1 MNELNDLEAALAAA
15 NAARRARDAARE
27 RLTREDTAEYRA
39 ALEAAEGRLREHQ
52 NALEPLLDAARGAIR
67 AEAAEVQRRR
77 ESLDREIVSGDWS
90 KPLNDLIS
98 DREAL
103 LLQEQQLT
111 GKTRA
116 EIGPLP
122 ARAQRA

>member
-1 MNELNDLEAALAAA
+1 MDELNDVEAALAAA
-15 NAARRARDAARE
+15 DEARRARDAARE
-27 RLTREDTAEYRA
+27 HLIREDTPEHRA
-39 ALEAAEGRLREHQ
+39 AVDEAESQLAERQR
-52 NALEPLLDAARGAIR
+52 ALEPLLDAARHAI
-67 AEAAEVQRRR
+67 AAKAADVQRER
-77 ESLDREIVSGDWS
+77 EALDQEIVHGPWS

-103 LLQEQQLT
+103 LLEEQTLT

-122 ARAQRA
+122 THAIRA